1 MLGNALL
8 GHGWQLQNWI
18 RPHRSTD
25 HSGISNVSRW
35 QLERNGELVAE
46 TWLVHRASFLL
57 APLNSESKNMQEQH
71 ANSPP
76 SSICQHYIYIYI
88 YRHIHECQKSSIKI
102 HPSSITS
109 RPADLRQSVRSKGPE
124 THSDGVILGLSGAGD
139 LCASSKRV
147 GFFSSVGNGVTSLSS
162 CKTNLLSARG
172 TCVGDV

>member
-1 MLGNALL
+1 MLCLGMDGSFKTGSDRIAAQTTPESQMSQGGNWREMANWWLRLGWCTELAFSWPLL
-8 GHGWQLQNWI
+8 TL
-18 RPHRSTD
+18 
-25 HSGISNVSRW
+25 
-35 QLERNGELVAE
+35 
-46 TWLVHRASFLL
+46 RARTCK
-57 APLNSESKNMQEQH
+57 NNMQIH
-71 ANSPP
+71 HHHPYVN
-76 SSICQHYIYIYI
+76 IIYI